1 MQMTPIFRKIAY
13 AAFAAGLT
21 AAVEPGIAAST
32 TDPRGTWLTEDG
44 RARIRIE
51 RCGTTLEQVCGYIVW
66 MKEPADARGQPVVD
80 RQNPDLAK
88 RSRPVL
94 GHQLLMGLAPISDGR
109 FAGQIYNAE
118 NGKSYAISLWR
129 ETPDMLKVKSR
140 GQLRRNSNPASTEQ
154 AKAAYEET
162 LPLPYGR
169 SKGPQRL
176 RLQCHCGETRWPA
189 SFPGYGRH

>member
-94 GHQLLMGLAPISDGR
+94 GHQLLMGLAPISGGR

-129 ETPDMLKVKSR
+129 ETPDMLKVKGCMLSVFCATQSWTQTVNVLP
-140 GQLRRNSNPASTEQ
+140 GQLVGMTGDPT
-154 AKAAYEET
+154 
-162 LPLPYGR
+162 
-169 SKGPQRL
+169 GPRPDKEWAQ
-176 RLQCHCGETRWPA
+176 ETRAKPA
-189 SFPGYGRH
+189 AAAKIAK